1 GSAESLPGAPVSLDG
16 QPGRPLVAAPEG
28 HAGRVRRRGRLGGV
42 ARRRSEREAGMTD
55 RIHDT
60 RRGPRV
66 GFFGLL
72 GSGNLGNDG
81 SLDAFLAYL
90 HKEYPDAEVDFLC
103 AGPDQIVARYGLPA

>member
-1 GSAESLPGAPVSLDG
+1 
-16 QPGRPLVAAPEG
+16 
-28 HAGRVRRRGRLGGV
+28 
-42 ARRRSEREAGMTD
+42 MTD

-103 AGPDQIVARYGLPA
+103 AGPDQIVDVVVEKKMTGLTRVVLARHTRCPGRKLVNLVQK